1 MLTNNEMKDGLKCSL
16 LQPPEHAVDTQACP
30 RMGDAADTLCPIP
43 LGAEMM
49 GLTGLPL
56 PR

>member
-16 LQPPEHAVDTQACP
+16 LQPPECAVDTQACP
-30 RMGDAADTLCPIP
+30 RLGDAADALCSIP
-43 LGAEMM
+43 LGAETT